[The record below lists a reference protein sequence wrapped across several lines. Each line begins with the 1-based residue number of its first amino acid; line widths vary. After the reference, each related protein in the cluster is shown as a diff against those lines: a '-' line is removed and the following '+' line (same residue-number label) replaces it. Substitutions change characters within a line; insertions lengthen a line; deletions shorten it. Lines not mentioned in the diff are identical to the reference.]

1 MTSKWLVL
9 FLVLCSCAMAATSS
23 ASVWIVDDDGAIYDF
38 RVIQDAVDAASDG
51 DQIYVMPGV
60 YSESS
65 RPVINFSGK
74 KIEIIGTMEDTIL
87 KQEGLDTVVKATSAE
102 GPGTLLYGFT
112 LTGGKDSG
120 LITASDI
127 KVVKCLIENNI
138 GSTAGGVLA
147 FAYGM
152 PEFEDCIIRSNIITT
167 SSGGGGG
174 VFVSMCDMRMIDCAI
189 YGNSSSNDAGGINL
203 INSSTD
209 VELINCSISSN
220 TAAGKG
226 GGIRADSGVDLLLQ
240 DCQIVS
246 NDAGSYG
253 GLLVQNANVI
263 ALDTIIC
270 ANSPDQI
277 GGSVDIQGD
286 TCVSDSCGDIDG
298 DGLLDECDEDVL
310 EVPTMFSTIQAAI
323 DYASEGDTVLVHPGT
338 YVGTGDA
345 VIDTKGKTILIESS
359 GTAAETIIDGQGFRR
374 GIKMDSNE
382 TSNTVISGFTIRSCY
397 ASNGAGIYCY
407 YSDPTILDCVITG
420 NYGYSSGSSYDG
432 GVGVY
437 GWNSKMTLNGCIISN
452 NIFSSATPGAMGTG
466 AGVKFD
472 GSSSFGSYKPTM
484 TLCLVEGNE
493 ASNVNTNVGGVYVYG
508 DCELQMDSCTIQNN
522 SGHGVMA
529 FTGAASMDNC
539 EVIGHEGSGIHLEFI
554 QEDVASNIAITGCYV
569 ASNDAQGINV
579 RRNGVPVVVTG
590 CWFESNESNGVLFH
604 RSSGSILSTISQ
616 NNSRGIYAWS
626 DDVEDSVVIDGC
638 TISDNI
644 IPDGQT
650 TTYGAG
656 VYCNEVV
663 SGLSSCYVM
672 NNQSNIAAGIRV
684 IGDHDFTLSDCLI
697 QNNVIDAFNYHA
709 SIWCQGELFLEG
721 SVFKSNQ
728 STAAGACDL
737 YMGFRE
743 DCVISGENDLGA
755 LLRGSQSTMIF
766 ESDAYC
772 QVQSIVTGIDDNYV
786 NLRFDL
792 DLPTSEVVLDMT
804 GQLDTDGCLSIINSS
819 GSFTNAQ
826 AGDLYPLIRADF
838 QGEQFPSSVFPI
850 MPDGLGLRLVDD
862 LSRRSGGVTEVG
874 VEVIEVD
881 TPEFDDPFSSFVD
894 APPLDIISIDVDG
907 DGDDELAALF
917 DGAPGSIGVYDI
929 TEDAAP
935 VLIPGFSVQVGDG
948 PVSLDASDFDGDG
961 DEDLLVANATDST
974 VTVLLSTP
982 GVGFAITTLSVGGFG
997 SPTCT
1002 AIIDWDGSSDLDVV
1016 VGIDSGGGSGV
1027 FQIVRDVAATPITGS
1042 SFASSGVPT
1051 CVTGGPA
1058 SDGWGF
1064 AGGTNIGQVVHAN
1077 SSSVALDELL
1087 EPGDVPFEISVIKA
1101 RDLDKAGGD
1110 SLVDIALCSK
1120 SNETLFLFQGL
1131 TSSFGAPIQ
1140 IDVLVPVE
1148 DFVILDA
1155 DDDDDL
1161 DFILASPDSTNEPLL
1176 LLRNDEPGIPLR
1188 ALGGR
1193 SWSKLAVPTNSS
1205 PRRVASGTLDPK
1217 DEEDDW
1223 VVGSASLSALRGGEF
1238 GEFEQTLLVPVETT
1252 CDADLDG
1259 NNAVDVDDLLIL
1271 LNNFGQS
1278 GAGDIDGDEVVSI
1291 DDLLMLLSSF
1301 GDVCR

>member
-1 MTSKWLVL
+1 MTFKWSVL
-9 FLVLCSCAMAATSS
+9 FTVLSAAAMAIS
-23 ASVWIVDDDGAIYDF
+23 ASAAVWVVDDDGPIYDF
-38 RVIQDAVDAASDG
+38 RIIQDAVDAASDG

-65 RPVINFSGK
+65 RPVINFNGK
-74 KIEIIGTMEDTIL
+74 MIEIIGTMEDTIL
-87 KQEGLDTVVKATSAE
+87 KQQGPHAVVQAIQLEA
-102 GPGTLLYGFT
+102 PGTLLFGFT
-112 LTGGKDSG
+112 LTGGQESG

-127 KVVKCLIENNI
+127 KVVNCLIENNI
-138 GSTAGGVLA
+138 GDVAGGV
-147 FAYGM
+147 FAW
-152 PEFEDCIIRSNIITT
+152 
-167 SSGGGGG
+167 
-174 VFVSMCDMRMIDCAI
+174 I
-189 YGNSSSNDAGGINL
+189 YGNPQFENCIIQSNHMFDNSPGAGGVYVSGCGVKMVNCTISGNTSVNDAGGFYIYAA
-203 INSSTD
+203 D
-209 VELINCSISSN
+209 VELESCSLDGNI
-220 TAAGKG
+220 AADKG
-226 GGIRADSGVDLLLQ
+226 GAFYIQNDSNVLIR
-240 DCQIVS
+240 DCEILNNQ
-246 NDAGSYG
+246 AGAYG
-253 GLLVQNANVI
+253 AMLVQGSDVWVV
-263 ALDTIIC
+263 DSKIC
-270 ANSPDQI
+270 SNSETQI

-298 DGLLDECDEDVL
+298 DGILDECDIDVL
-310 EVPTMFSTIQAAI
+310 EVPTMFPTIQAAI

-338 YVGTGDA
+338 YFGSGDA
-345 VIDTKGKTILIESS
+345 VIDPKGKAILIESS
-359 GTAAETIIDGQGFRR
+359 GTAADTIIDGQGFRR

-382 TSNTVISGFTIRSCY
+382 TSDTVISGFTIRSCY

-407 YSDPTILDCVITG
+407 YSDPTILDCVIDG
-420 NYGYSSGSSYDG
+420 NYGFSSGSSYDG
-432 GVGVY
+432 GIGVY
-437 GWNSKMTLNGCIISN
+437 GWNSEMTLNGCIISN
-452 NIFSSATPGAMGTG
+452 NTFTSGTPGAMGTG
-466 AGVKFD
+466 AGVKFE

-484 TLCLVEGNE
+484 TLCLVDGNE

-529 FTGAASMDNC
+529 FMGAASMDNC

-554 QEDVASNIAITGCYV
+554 QEDVAKNIDITGCYV
-569 ASNDAQGINV
+569 ASNDEQGINV
-579 RRNGVPVVVTG
+579 RRNEVPITLTG
-590 CWFESNESNGVLFH
+590 CWLESNGANGVLFYK
-604 RSSGSILSTISQ
+604 SSGSILATISQ

-626 DDVEDSVVIDGC
+626 DDDEDSVVINGC

-656 VYCNEVV
+656 VYCNQVV
-663 SGLSSCYVM
+663 SGLSNCYVM
-672 NNQSNIAAGIRV
+672 NNESNIAAGIRV
-684 IGDHDFTLSDCLI
+684 LGDHDFTLTDCLI
-697 QNNVIDAFNYHA
+697 QNNVIDAFSYYA

-721 SVFKSNQ
+721 TVFKANQ
-728 STAAGACDL
+728 STAAGTCDL
-737 YMGFRE
+737 NMGYRE
-743 DCVISGENDLGA
+743 NCFIRGENDLGA
-755 LLRGSQSTMIF
+755 LIRGSQSTMIF

-772 QVQSIVTGIDDNYV
+772 EVESIVTGMDDGYV

-792 DLPTSEVVLDMT
+792 DLPTSEVVLEMT
-804 GQLDTDGCLSIINSS
+804 GQLDPDGCLSIINSS
-819 GSFTNAQ
+819 GSFTDAQ
-826 AGDLYPLIRADF
+826 PGDLYPLIRADF

-862 LSRRSGGVTEVG
+862 LSRRSGGVSEVG

-894 APPLDIISIDVDG
+894 DPPLDIISIDVDG

-935 VLIPGFSVQVGDG
+935 VLVPGFSVQVGDG

-982 GVGFAITTLSVGGFG
+982 GVGFATTTLSVVGGG

-1016 VGIDSGGGSGV
+1016 IGIDFGGGSNV
-1027 FQIVRDVAATPITGS
+1027 FQVIQDVSATPITGP
-1042 SFASSGVPT
+1042 SFVSSGVPT
-1051 CVTGGPA
+1051 CVSGGPA
-1058 SDGWGF
+1058 SDAWGF
-1064 AGGTNIGQVVHAN
+1064 AGGTSTGQVVHAN
-1077 SSSVALDELL
+1077 SSSVSLDELL
-1087 EPGDVPFEISVIKA
+1087 EPGDVPYEISVIKA

-1110 SLVDIALCSK
+1110 SLIDIALCSK

-1131 TSSFGAPIQ
+1131 TSSFGPPIQ

-1161 DFILASPDSTNEPLL
+1161 DFILASPDSSSEPLL

-1193 SWSKLAVPTNSS
+1193 SWSKQAVTTNSS

-1259 NNAVDVDDLLIL
+1259 NNVVDVDDLLIL